1 MIDPKLEGLIRK
13 ALVDGKLS
21 CAAGLKIARDLKI
34 PANKVGEATNEL
46 KIRIAN
52 CQLGCFK

>member
-1 MIDPKLEGLIRK
+1 MLDPKLEESIK
-13 ALVDGKLS
+13 NAVVNGKLS

-46 KIRIAN
+46 KIRISG

>member
-1 MIDPKLEGLIRK
+1 MVEPKLEELIRK
-13 ALVDGKLS
+13 ALVDGKLN

-34 PANKVGEATNEL
+34 PASKIGEATNEL